1 MNAKHAAAVT
11 AADAEHFLRFAR
23 FAVSLGI
30 LGSMLAAP
38 IGWILG
44 TLAGL
49 AF

>member
-11 AADAEHFLRFAR
+11 ADPESFLRFAR
-23 FAVSLGI
+23 FALGLGI
-30 LGSMLAAP
+30 LGVIFAAP